1 MNIRRMKKSEK
12 QGREGKVHSIKCRI
26 SKIAKREKKTFLNE
40 EVFHKRRKQQR
51 GKIRDLFRR
60 FGNIKGDFCP
70 KMGKIKG
77 ENARN
82 PVDAEE
88 VRREG
93 KNILKNCIKK
103 LLVNWIIKIV
113 WLITQSQT

>member
-1 MNIRRMKKSEK
+1 MKKFL
-12 QGREGKVHSIKCRI
+12 IK
-26 SKIAKREKKTFLNE
+26 E
-40 EVFHKRRKQQR
+40 ENNTR
-51 GKIRDLFRR
+51 GKTRDLFRK

-77 ENARN
+77 KNGRN

-103 LLVNWIIKIV
+103 KALSELDH
-113 WLITQSQT
+113 

>member
-1 MNIRRMKKSEK
+1 MKKFL
-12 QGREGKVHSIKCRI
+12 IK
-26 SKIAKREKKTFLNE
+26 E
-40 EVFHKRRKQQR
+40 ENNKR
-51 GKIRDLFRR
+51 GKTRDLFRR

-77 ENARN
+77 KNGRN
-82 PVDAEE
+82 PVDVEE

-103 LLVNWIIKIV
+103 KLLVNSTIKIV
-113 WLITQSQT
+113 WLITQTQTLWSAKSKGP